1 MKSVL
6 ISIQPKWC
14 ELIASGKKMIEVRKS
29 APKEVPFKVYM
40 YQTKKRWIYKLLP
53 WLKERQAKVIGEFI
67 CDKIDR
73 YPYGDM
79 AFPTPAYD
87 GDPTCCECG
96 NGYFITCGEL
106 EKTCLEYKDLEN
118 YGNGKTLYG
127 WHISDLKIYDKPKE
141 LGEFYYRLPEKVL
154 EKGDYDCRK
163 PWDCC
168 CGDFPEGSDL
178 CENCIF
184 GGRVQLTR
192 APQSWQY
199 VEGIE

>member
-6 ISIQPKWC
+6 ISIQPQWC
-14 ELIASGKKMIEVRKS
+14 ELIANGTKTIEVRKS

-79 AFPTPAYD
+79 AFPAPAYD

-106 EKTCLEYKDLEN
+106 EKTCLAYEDLEN
-118 YGNGKTLYG
+118 YGNGKRLYG
-127 WHISDLKIYDKPKE
+127 WHITDRKIYDEPKE
-141 LGEFYYRLPEKVL
+141 LSDFSKYAY
-154 EKGDYDCRK
+154 K
-163 PWDCC
+163 PLGGCC
-168 CGDFPEGSDL
+168 INNHCKNYIYNGNYQP
-178 CENCIF
+178 
-184 GGRVQLTR
+184 
-192 APQSWQY
+192 PQCKIDGCFLKRPPRSWQY
-199 VEGIE
+199 VEEILT

>member
-6 ISIQPKWC
+6 ISIQPQWC
-14 ELIASGKKMIEVRKS
+14 ELILSDKKIIEVRRTR
-29 APKEVPFKVYM
+29 PNIEVPFKVYI

-106 EKTCLEYKDLEN
+106 EKTCLAYEDLEN
-118 YGNGKTLYG
+118 YGNGKRLYG
-127 WHISDLKIYDKPKE
+127 WHITDLKIYDSPKR
-141 LGEFYYRLPEKVL
+141 LKEFGNYKKCVDIID
-154 EKGDYDCRK
+154 KGQ
-163 PWDCC
+163 
-168 CGDFPEGSDL
+168 EVII
-178 CENCIF
+178 ENYSEFIP
-184 GGRVQLTR
+184 LTR

-199 VEGIE
+199 VECIGENNED